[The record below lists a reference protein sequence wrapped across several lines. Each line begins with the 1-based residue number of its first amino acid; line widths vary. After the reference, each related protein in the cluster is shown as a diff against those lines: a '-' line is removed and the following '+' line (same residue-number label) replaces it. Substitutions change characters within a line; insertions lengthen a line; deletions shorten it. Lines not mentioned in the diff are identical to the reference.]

1 MDENNDLSYME
12 ETPSITTADFK
23 VLSNIKSMAEHLKKL
38 ALDVEAADLAL
49 KEAQK
54 EYDSYRFNVLPTAM
68 LSAGLQQL
76 TLEDGST
83 ISIKNKF
90 YCNPNKNDADRQIIG
105 AWLKDNGAEHL
116 IKRTAIVD
124 GAQIENLK
132 KSDVPYVEKWDMNT
146 NSLKAWIKSQLGADG
161 GEAQF
166 SIQDIPDCVH
176 FSQIDE
182 AEIKI

>member
-1 MDENNDLSYME
+1 MYLC
-12 ETPSITTADFK
+12 T
-23 VLSNIKSMAEHLKKL
+23 
-38 ALDVEAADLAL
+38 
-49 KEAQK
+49 
-54 EYDSYRFNVLPTAM
+54 
-68 LSAGLQQL
+68 
-76 TLEDGST
+76 
-83 ISIKNKF
+83 
-90 YCNPNKNDADRQIIG
+90 
-105 AWLKDNGAEHL
+105 
-116 IKRTAIVD
+116 
-124 GAQIENLK
+124 QIENLK